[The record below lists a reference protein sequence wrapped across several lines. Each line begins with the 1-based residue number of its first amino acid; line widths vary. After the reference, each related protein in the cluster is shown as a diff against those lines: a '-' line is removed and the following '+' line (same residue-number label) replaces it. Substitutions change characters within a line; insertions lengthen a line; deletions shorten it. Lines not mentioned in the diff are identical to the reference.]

1 MQSFTITLADTN
13 VHNLKDLIQAAD
25 ALKANPVGADLI
37 CEYRTLQLLADKANT
52 DVIGI
57 GGSDLT
63 DLIFSEQLAAG
74 ELRYYDI
81 QPLGSPVFA
90 KEIYVKA
97 KAANQILHIEGTL

>member
-37 CEYRTLQLLADKANT
+37 CEYRTLQLLAQKDNSGNIA
-52 DVIGI
+52 I
-57 GGSDLT
+57 GGEDVSDT
-63 DLIFSEQLAAG
+63 VYSESLAAG

-81 QPLGSPVFA
+81 QPIGSPVFA
-90 KEIYVKA
+90 KELYVKA
-97 KAANQILHIEGTL
+97 SAINQILHIEGTL